1 MRRYIY
7 CVCLVALMSA
17 CGHHHSDAEEHEH
30 HHHENTVIQQ
40 TAYGTHFELYA
51 EATPFCAGK
60 PSSMLCHLTWLDSFK
75 PLTEG
80 QITATLSVNG
90 KTQTV
95 SAQSPEKAGIFHLT
109 LTPATAGK
117 GTLTYIVKAGN
128 IADTLLIH
136 SVEVFSDEHTAQHE
150 AEEHAIMSST
160 AIVFT
165 KEQSWRAD
173 FATDYPQQ
181 RPFAPAVQTVAQVQP
196 AVGDMMS
203 VVAKHSGLL
212 KFASSNLVEGREIQ
226 QGATLASIVS
236 DGFIEN
242 NLSTQIAEAKNNM
255 EIARQNYERVQSLVQ
270 NKIVSQQEFLEI
282 QNKYENAKIAYE
294 NLTQN
299 SRGGNVSITAPIGGF
314 ITQIWVQNG
323 EYVSVGQPI
332 MEISKN
338 RNIVLK
344 AEIPQRYAAMLPTI
358 ADANIENPI
367 SGETLS
373 LKELNGRIL
382 SYGRTLPAD
391 KFLMPVVLEISQAG
405 GFTSGAFAKV
415 WLSPPAKEQAMVI
428 PKTALIEEQGNYYV
442 FIQLTPELFEK
453 TPVKIGATDG
463 QFVEILSGIN
473 RSQRIVTKGTMLVK
487 LAKSSAAIDPH
498 AGHVH

>member
-1 MRRYIY
+1 M
-7 CVCLVALMSA
+7 
-17 CGHHHSDAEEHEH
+17 
-30 HHHENTVIQQ
+30 
-40 TAYGTHFELYA
+40 
-51 EATPFCAGK
+51 
-60 PSSMLCHLTWLDSFK
+60 
-75 PLTEG
+75 
-80 QITATLSVNG
+80 
-90 KTQTV
+90 
-95 SAQSPEKAGIFHLT
+95 
-109 LTPATAGK
+109 
-117 GTLTYIVKAGN
+117 
-128 IADTLLIH
+128 
-136 SVEVFSDEHTAQHE
+136 
-150 AEEHAIMSST
+150 
-160 AIVFT
+160 
-165 KEQSWRAD
+165 
-173 FATDYPQQ
+173 
-181 RPFAPAVQTVAQVQP
+181 
-196 AVGDMMS
+196 
-203 VVAKHSGLL
+203 
-212 KFASSNLVEGREIQ
+212 
-226 QGATLASIVS
+226 
-236 DGFIEN
+236 
-242 NLSTQIAEAKNNM
+242 
-255 EIARQNYERVQSLVQ
+255 QSLLQ
-270 NKIVSQQEFLEI
+270 KKIVSQQEFLEI

-442 FIQLTPELFEK
+442 FVQLTPELFEK